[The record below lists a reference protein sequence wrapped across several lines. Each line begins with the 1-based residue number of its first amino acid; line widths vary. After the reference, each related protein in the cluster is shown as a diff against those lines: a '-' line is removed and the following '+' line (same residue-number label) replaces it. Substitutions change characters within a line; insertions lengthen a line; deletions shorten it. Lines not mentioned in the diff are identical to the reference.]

1 MDEKHRDE
9 LSQDVIETIRLAAK
23 TLTGFKRRQFLAE
36 IALKYCDGNPRA
48 TESKFGF
55 SRSAVATGLGE
66 RRSGLRC
73 LDDFQDRGRKKSE
86 DKSPQL
92 IDDIRQ
98 LVEPTAQADPTFHTT
113 LAYTRITADKVREQ
127 LLIARP
133 GRTDVPC
140 RQTVGIILNRLGY
153 RLRSV
158 LKTKPKKK

>member
-1 MDEKHRDE
+1 MDEKHQEE
-9 LSQDVIETIRLAAK
+9 LSQDVIETIRLAGK
-23 TLTGFKRRQFLAE
+23 KLTGFRRREFLAE
-36 IALKYCDGNPRA
+36 IALKYCDGNPRV

-73 LDDFQDRGRKKSE
+73 LDAFQYRGRKKSE
-86 DKSPQL
+86 DKSSHL

-113 LAYTRITADKVREQ
+113 LAYTRITAEKVREN
-127 LLIARP
+127 LLLARP
-133 GRTDVPC
+133 DRTDVPC
-140 RQTVGIILNRLGY
+140 RQTVGTVLNRLGY